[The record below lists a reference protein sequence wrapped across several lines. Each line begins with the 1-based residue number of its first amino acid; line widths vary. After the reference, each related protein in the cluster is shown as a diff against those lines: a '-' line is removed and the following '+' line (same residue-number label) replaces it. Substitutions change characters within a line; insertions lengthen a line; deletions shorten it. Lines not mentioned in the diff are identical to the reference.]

1 MSSDAPAPRTQR
13 HGNIFSRDAGTMLI
27 HVQRQNGLAH
37 RTLVLRPWQVQL
49 LRVVAS
55 RWGIGI
61 LLLGLV
67 SWSYFAVQAAR
78 IPFLTTR
85 LTHLEEDAQRIDTL
99 QRTLATLQSRY
110 EQVQKML
117 STTSPT
123 AATKAA
129 ATATKTKAPEP
140 AAEKRADGV
149 GGKSGE
155 KARTTR
161 PDSSSAQKKT
171 QP

>member
-1 MSSDAPAPRTQR
+1 
-13 HGNIFSRDAGTMLI
+13 MLI

-49 LRVVAS
+49 LRIVAS
-55 RWGIGI
+55 RWAIGVA
-61 LLLGLV
+61 LLGLV

-78 IPFLTTR
+78 VPFLTAR
-85 LTHLEEDAQRIDTL
+85 LTHMEEDAQRLDTL

-117 STTSPT
+117 STTST
-123 AATKAA
+123 APKA
-129 ATATKTKAPEP
+129 KGPETSS
-140 AAEKRADGV
+140 EKRAV
-149 GGKSGE
+149 TSGE
-155 KARTTR
+155 KARVAR
-161 PDSSSAQKKT
+161 PDSLKKN